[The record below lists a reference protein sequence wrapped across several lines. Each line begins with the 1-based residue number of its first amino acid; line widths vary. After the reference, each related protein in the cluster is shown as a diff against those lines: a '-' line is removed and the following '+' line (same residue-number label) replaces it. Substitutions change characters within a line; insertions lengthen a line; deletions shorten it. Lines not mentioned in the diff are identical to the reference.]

1 MIVIVKNLSGITRLT
16 YLLASD
22 QEISSGF
29 RDGII
34 ISFDPEARAA
44 AHAMGFKVVP
54 EVLVEHRTTNKRQEA
69 ATRLKRYKSSLLKKR
84 RIAKMTA
91 RWSKPLGI
99 GYRALQSTLQGRQTR
114 EIVRHSQALSAA
126 LEIAGSSTTVYVDGC
141 VGALTVNQAGLS
153 EDRLRVL

>member
-1 MIVIVKNLSGITRLT
+1 MIVIVKLVWHHPAHLPRMNRNLVRIPRWNHHL
-16 YLLASD
+16 
-22 QEISSGF
+22 I
-29 RDGII
+29 
-34 ISFDPEARAA
+34 DPEARAGR
-44 AHAMGFKVVP
+44 AMGFKVVP

-99 GYRALQSTLQGRQTR
+99 GYRALQSTLQGRQIS